1 MPKKPRDRRT
11 FTDKFKQHIVDL
23 YQTGYT
29 RQEII
34 DKYDLTPS
42 AFDRWIKQHRDSGQF
57 KEIEL
62 MSDLERENLELR
74 KQNEKLRMENDI
86 LKQAALI
93 LANKKDM

>member
-1 MPKKPRDRRT
+1 MQKKPRERRT
-11 FTDKFKQHIVDL
+11 FTDDFKQHIVDL
-23 YQTGYT
+23 YQTGYS

-34 DKYDLTPS
+34 DKYDLAPS

-62 MSDLERENLELR
+62 MSDIERENLELR
-74 KQNEKLRMENDI
+74 KQNERLRMENDI